1 LINRLLRNQ
10 IVRGGTNLGQSTE
23 KPVIVEALDL
33 TFRTIEKR
41 IKRYRYVV
49 ISVVIVSGASVLPA
63 IFYRQWLFAAGLIL
77 LVPLV
82 GGFSVIDSRCVRQ
95 WRTQILDM
103 SRARNLD
110 LQLYIKTA
118 SELRKISPRILQNML
133 TTIPSSPRT
142 ERSQQQ
148 TPDRFDKVQRE
159 LEKKTIIGIVLL
171 SAAIVSGAGAVA
183 FYSGALLLLTVAL
196 IVSLALLR
204 R

>member
-1 LINRLLRNQ
+1 
-10 IVRGGTNLGQSTE
+10 LGQSTE
-23 KPVIVEALDL
+23 KPVLVEALDL

-41 IKRYRYVV
+41 TKLYRTL
-49 ISVVIVSGASVLPA
+49 VIVVAA
-63 IFYRQWLFAAGLIL
+63 ITVTSITCSILYQRWLFFAGLIL

-82 GGFSVIDSRCVRQ
+82 GGFSIIDSRCVRH
-95 WRTQILDM
+95 WRTQILNM

-118 SELRKISPRILQNML
+118 SELRKISPRILQDML
-133 TTIPSSPRT
+133 TTIPSSQRT
-142 ERSQQQ
+142 EGSQQQ
-148 TPDRFDKVQRE
+148 TPDPFDKAQKE

-171 SAAIVSGAGAVA
+171 SAAIVSGAGAAA